1 MAREPDPFRHHPYL
15 RDLIVDPLV
24 SFYRTFSFE
33 EIDARRR
40 ALGLFSEWRASDAE
54 IEASH
59 QAFLTT
65 LAPGQDL
72 WVFGYGSLMWDPA
85 FRFCEV
91 RRGHAPH
98 HARRF
103 ILKDVNGARGTA
115 EAPGLMAALDD
126 GAGCDGLVF
135 RIPAAD
141 VACESWFVWRRE
153 MIAFS
158 YKAALVEVTTAFGTV
173 LALTFVANHETD
185 SIAPHLTR
193 DEQVRYIATGKGT
206 LGSSLQYIE
215 NVARHLAAI
224 QIHDPDV
231 QDLLAEATRLAAASE
246 SAG

>member
-1 MAREPDPFRHHPYL
+1 MARDPDPFRHHPYL
-15 RDLIVDPLV
+15 REIIVEPLG
-24 SFYRTFSFE
+24 SFYRTFTFE

-59 QAFLTT
+59 RAFLAT
-65 LAPGQDL
+65 LVPEQDL

-85 FRFCEV
+85 FCFSEV
-91 RRGHAPH
+91 RRARAPH

-135 RIPAAD
+135 RIAAAD
-141 VACESWFVWRRE
+141 VARESWFVWRRE

-158 YKAALVEVTTAFGTV
+158 YKAALIGLTTAFGPVT
-173 LALTFVANHETD
+173 ALTFVANHETD

-193 DEQVRYIATGKGT
+193 EEQVRYIATGRGS

-224 QIHDPDV
+224 QIHDADV
-231 QDLLAEATRLAAASE
+231 LDLLAEATLLAQHLGE
-246 SAG
+246 G